1 MPTSSYTYTYSVTDV
16 RKVMS
21 QLHAELAMA
30 AQSTGLRTTAD
41 VDEVMADITRF
52 AEKGYLDRIQLR
64 LVNASGK
71 NSRVADYE
79 VSEDAG
85 GWSADR
91 AGNMLWPRGVGAR
104 LAVTLYYSSAWDQE
118 SAAQQAA
125 FKDTLNRG
133 WSTTTDDLS
142 TSHLTARTDRTFASN
157 AYGVKKSVH
166 S

>member
-1 MPTSSYTYTYSVTDV
+1 VSTSSYTYTYSVTDV

-21 QLHAELAMA
+21 QLHAEFRMA

-52 AEKGYLDRIQLR
+52 AEEGYLERVHLR

-71 NSRVADYE
+71 NIKVADYE

-91 AGNMLWPRGVGAR
+91 AGNMLWPRGFGVR
-104 LAVTLYYSSAWDQE
+104 LTATLYYSPAWHQR

-125 FKDTLNRG
+125 FKDNLNRG

-142 TSHLTARTDRTFASN
+142 TSHLTARADRTFASN
-157 AYGVKKSVH
+157 AYGVKKTVH
-166 S
+166 G

>member
-1 MPTSSYTYTYSVTDV
+1 MSASSYTYTYSVTDV

-21 QLHAELAMA
+21 QLHAEFGMA

-52 AEKGYLDRIQLR
+52 AEEGYLERVQLR
-64 LVNASGK
+64 LVNASAK
-71 NSRVADYE
+71 NAKVADYE

-91 AGNMLWPRGVGAR
+91 AGNMLWPRGVGVR
-104 LAVTLYYSSAWDQE
+104 LAVTLYYSPAWLQR

-125 FKDTLNRG
+125 FKNDLNRG

-142 TSHLTARTDRTFASN
+142 TSHLTARADRTFASN
-157 AYGVKKSVH
+157 AYGVKKTVH
-166 S
+166 G